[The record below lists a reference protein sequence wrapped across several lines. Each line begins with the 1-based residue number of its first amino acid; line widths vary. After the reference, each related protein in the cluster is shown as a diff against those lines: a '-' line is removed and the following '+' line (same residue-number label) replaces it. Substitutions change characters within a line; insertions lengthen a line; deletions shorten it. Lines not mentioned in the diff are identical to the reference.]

1 MVAKH
6 TGKLNVIC
14 AGRLLCAG
22 ITWHND
28 VLMTCSIDGYIKSW
42 RVFRSEEELKVKL
55 EQAESKYVAP
65 SRSVTQR

>member
-1 MVAKH
+1 
-6 TGKLNVIC
+6 
-14 AGRLLCAG
+14 
-22 ITWHND
+22 
-28 VLMTCSIDGYIKSW
+28 MTCSIDGYIKSW